1 MFPEHCALSI
11 SLRHEKLLAEA
22 DHARLLARAAPRER
36 PPLRARAATARR
48 AVGYRLVELGLNL
61 VTGAAPAADP

>member
-1 MFPEHCALSI
+1 MFPEYTAVRL
-11 SLRHEKLLAEA
+11 SLRRETLLAEA

-36 PPLRARAATARR
+36 PPLRARIALARR

-61 VTGAAPAADP
+61 VTRAAPAADP